1 MNKRRFIQ
9 YNLWKNCNNGC
20 EFCFNRGCHR
30 ASTEEMKEILQFVT
44 QKLKSS
50 ETDSYDEI
58 GFIGGEI
65 FDDQLDDVTV
75 KKMFYD
81 MFMICKD
88 KIKARKLKK
97 ICIATSLVFDITK
110 HLIPFVD
117 FISSIGI
124 EPYVLFCTSYDIKY
138 RFHTNEALK
147 LWEQN
152 MIKLGSLSTNQ
163 VHTEMIVTQFLI
175 DAIFAQKFDLTSFSH
190 EFNTSIDFIEPT
202 FIDFFKSRF
211 DSIQA
216 LPDFFPKRSS
226 FLHFLQILA
235 IQKGVI
241 DIDRF
246 LSIQL
251 RSDTS
256 YYKLESGEWIKI
268 DNRWENGIRRIG
280 KDGNFKQIFSY
291 SDSDASM
298 TDDVLFIAGKQ

>member
-1 MNKRRFIQ
+1 
-9 YNLWKNCNNGC
+9 
-20 EFCFNRGCHR
+20 
-30 ASTEEMKEILQFVT
+30 
-44 QKLKSS
+44 
-50 ETDSYDEI
+50 
-58 GFIGGEI
+58 
-65 FDDQLDDVTV
+65 
-75 KKMFYD
+75 
-81 MFMICKD
+81 
-88 KIKARKLKK
+88 
-97 ICIATSLVFDITK
+97 
-110 HLIPFVD
+110 
-117 FISSIGI
+117 
-124 EPYVLFCTSYDIKY
+124 
-138 RFHTNEALK
+138 
-147 LWEQN
+147 

-226 FLHFLQILA
+226 FLHFLQIMA